1 MVTIEQLKQ
10 RKKELRLTN
19 AEVAQRANMSVRG
32 IEDIFS
38 GKVKNP
44 RLDTMQALETALGLS
59 DQVSDEERLAGVV
72 DTKLERITAL
82 EEDMLIIF
90 REVGEKLG
98 EPAQR
103 VLITTGENLLKINK

>member
-1 MVTIEQLKQ
+1 MQIETIKQFMKANKITYEELAQKSGVSVSTLK
-10 RKKELRLTN
+10 KIF
-19 AEVAQRANMSVRG
+19 AG
-32 IEDIFS
+32 IS
-38 GKVKNP
+38 QYP
-44 RLDTMQALETALGLS
+44 RLDTMQAIENALGIADLTDNEIS
-59 DQVSDEERLAGVV
+59 QGVV
-72 DTKLERITAL
+72 NTVNNQLTAL

>member
-1 MVTIEQLKQ
+1 MQIETIKQFMKANKITYEELAQKSGVSVSTLK
-10 RKKELRLTN
+10 KIF
-19 AEVAQRANMSVRG
+19 AG
-32 IEDIFS
+32 IS
-38 GKVKNP
+38 QYP
-44 RLDTMQALETALGLS
+44 RLDTMQAIENALGIANLT
-59 DQVSDEERLAGVV
+59 DNEVSQGVV
-72 DTKLERITAL
+72 NTVNSQLTAL